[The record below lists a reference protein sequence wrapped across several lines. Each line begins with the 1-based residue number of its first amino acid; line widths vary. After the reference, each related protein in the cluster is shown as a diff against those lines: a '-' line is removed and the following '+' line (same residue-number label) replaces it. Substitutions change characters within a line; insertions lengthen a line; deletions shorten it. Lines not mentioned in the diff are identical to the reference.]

1 MNIDGHQL
9 ALGVGIFSVSFA
21 IMTLGQMFVLLIR
34 RRRLERS
41 SRHADRYMREIA
53 RGILPALSGKKDE
66 GGMDMFRSAGR
77 AVQIKAMAH
86 LLQLVRG
93 DERERLLAFADE
105 QKICA
110 YHVRRLKHRNPARR
124 VEAMRVLE
132 QVPVKSAISAVEGI
146 MREDGDIAVRLEAAA
161 TLARIGCLPDPLAV
175 IHALDLVNRPLTR
188 LHEALFRSVAQR
200 DSKEL
205 ARIAAIPEYAHARAI
220 LVEALG
226 WSQDLSIVKS
236 LSTFAEDSDF
246 EVRCAVLKAARR
258 LEHPASGE
266 WAARLL
272 LDPEDQVRVQAIQT
286 CGKLGVHNAIP
297 ILLTLVENRSWWVR
311 ARAKEALEML
321 RPAQPLRQDIT
332 GVRQ

>member
-1 MNIDGHQL
+1 MNIDSHQL

-21 IMTLGQMFVLLIR
+21 VMTLGQMIVLLIR
-34 RRRLERS
+34 RKKLERS
-41 SRHADRYMREIA
+41 SRHADQYMREIA
-53 RGILPALSGKKDE
+53 RAILPAISG
-66 GGMDMFRSAGR
+66 GGGNVDMFRAAGR
-77 AVQIKAMAH
+77 AVQIKAIAH

-93 DERERLLAFADE
+93 DERGRLLVFAE
-105 QKICA
+105 EEKICA
-110 YHVRRLKHRNPARR
+110 GSIKRLKHRNPARR
-124 VEAMRVLE
+124 VDAMRVLE
-132 QVPVKSAISAVEGI
+132 QVPVKSAVSAVEKI
-146 MREDGDIAVRLEAAA
+146 MRDDGDMAVRLEAAA
-161 TLARIGCLPDPLAV
+161 TLARIGFLPDPLAV

-200 DSKEL
+200 DSREL
-205 ARIAAIPEYAHARAI
+205 ARIAAMPEYAHARPI

-236 LSTFAEDSDF
+236 LSHFAEDEDF

-286 CGKLGVHNAIP
+286 CGKLGVRNAIP
-297 ILLTLVENRSWWVR
+297 ILLTLLENKSWWVR
-311 ARAKEALEML
+311 ARAREALELL
-321 RPAQPLRQDIT
+321 RPAQPLRQDLT